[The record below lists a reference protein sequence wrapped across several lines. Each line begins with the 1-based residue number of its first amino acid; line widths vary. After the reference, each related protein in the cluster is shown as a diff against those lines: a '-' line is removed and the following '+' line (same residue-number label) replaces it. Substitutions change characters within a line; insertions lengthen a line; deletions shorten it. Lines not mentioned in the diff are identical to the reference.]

1 MRTLLSVLDLR
12 SQPAK
17 VGGCFHLKPPSR
29 CSRHQQYGLVR
40 ILASKDTKKFN
51 ARKRASV
58 KAKPAEGGQQ
68 ADKKAPVVIPPRI
81 DCNSTI
87 PVRRQQRLVQAKKE
101 AEAAATKRVYKQTF
115 RKPKIDP
122 EQRAE
127 EAKKEAENEIARK
140 KDAQQTNLASLQNL
154 YGTAGDEH
162 PPVLLVDGYNVLFKF
177 VDMIQIRRLT
187 HSIGKASDFQG
198 QREAFQNVVNMYSQT
213 RGIKV
218 VIVYDAIYRPA
229 DPVYLDLRTSTRETL
244 PGGVD
249 VVFCSDQ
256 SADSWLVREAS
267 KLRKEGETPQVKLLM
282 LF

>member
-1 MRTLLSVLDLR
+1 MRTILRVLDLR

-29 CSRHQQYGLVR
+29 YCRQQQYGLVR

-68 ADKKAPVVIPPRI
+68 ADKKVAVVVPPRI

-115 RKPKIDP
+115 RKPRIDP

-140 KDAQQTNLASLQNL
+140 EDTQKINLASLQNL

-187 HSIGKASDFQG
+187 HSIGKASDFEG
-198 QREAFQNVVNMYSQT
+198 QREAFQNVINTYSQT
-213 RGIKV
+213 CGIKV
-218 VIVYDAIYRPA
+218 VIVYDAIYRPT
-229 DPVYLDLRTSTRETL
+229 DPVYLDIRTSTRYAN
-244 PGGVD
+244 V
-249 VVFCSDQ
+249 
-256 SADSWLVREAS
+256 A
-267 KLRKEGETPQVKLLM
+267 
-282 LF
+282 